1 MKKVL
6 MTLMIAGA
14 LSLGGCLNSDYSA
27 ANVLNN
33 TKFSFVGGP
42 ANTTAYLVGEVTQA
56 DNPADN
62 TFQVVFDATGK
73 GSITFTAAEAA
84 TFRLSAWGNNRILD
98 FKFVKT
104 PGSWAGDFADSNG
117 NVSITLPEFK
127 DADSNGNATVTID
140 LTKDNSYTF

>member
-1 MKKVL
+1 

-33 TKFSFVGGP
+33 TKLSFVGGP

-62 TFQVVFDATGK
+62 TFKVDFDATGK
-73 GSITFTAAEAA
+73 GSITFTAAQVA
-84 TFRLSAWGNNRILD
+84 TFRLSAWGNNGILD
-98 FKFVKT
+98 FKFVPT
-104 PGSWAGDFADSNG
+104 PGVWTGDFSDSNG
-117 NVSITLPEFK
+117 NISITLPEFK

-140 LTKDNSYTF
+140 LTKDNSFTF